1 MTRFR
6 PAVCERS
13 RSFMSLRLDGELPE
27 LQQRMLDAHLAGCA
41 TCRRDAHDFA
51 ATTSAIRTAPLEP
64 VEPIQHVRA
73 PRHAAVGRGLRNV
86 TAVAATVLVALGVG
100 SVVRQAEGPGDRVGE
115 RVQRPWP
122 VPSAYLSDQA
132 LLWEQQHI
140 LLRRPGGS
148 TPPQLRF

>member
-1 MTRFR
+1 
-6 PAVCERS
+6 
-13 RSFMSLRLDGELPE
+13 MSLGLDGELPE
-27 LQQRMLDAHLAGCA
+27 LQQRMLSAHLAGCV
-41 TCRRDAHDFA
+41 TCRRDAHEFA
-51 ATTSAIRTAPLEP
+51 AATAVIRTAPLEP
-64 VEPIQHVRA
+64 VAPVQHVRA
-73 PRHAAVGRGLRNV
+73 PRHATLGRGVRNV

-100 SVVRQAEGPGDRVGE
+100 SVVRQAEGPAERGGE

-122 VPSAYLSDQA
+122 VPTTYLSDRA